1 MLLFHFLGVG
11 GMGGGRFLLLLAVRV
26 GPDLCRAFTVLK
38 GLKSRKGLGL
48 MGRYRYVVT
57 RIDI

>member
-1 MLLFHFLGVG
+1 MLLFHFWGV
-11 GMGGGRFLLLLAVRV
+11 GGRFLLLLAVRV

-38 GLKSRKGLGL
+38 GLKGRKGLGL